1 MELHPKLISIRLN
14 ILSPLQEKKMAR
26 KIIKLPLLTKE
37 ARIRRKT
44 RRIRTGNEV
53 IMNIIRFC
61 VIKLM
66 MKINS
71 YARFSAVYV

>member
-1 MELHPKLISIRLN
+1 VELHPKLISIRLN

-53 IMNIIRFC
+53 MNIIRFC

>member
-1 MELHPKLISIRLN
+1 VELHPKLISIRLN
-14 ILSPLQEKKMAR
+14 ILSQHQEKKMAK
-26 KIIKLPLLTKE
+26 KIIKLLLLTKE

-53 IMNIIRFC
+53 MNLKRFC

>member
-53 IMNIIRFC
+53 MNIIRFC